1 VQEERALIRH
11 LELADALGVRAR
23 RRACAQQRELARI
36 EALHRES
43 HVLLDRQRGKQ
54 VGDLIGAADAE
65 RGASVRT
72 QARDVATAEAH
83 RAFRDG
89 HFTRDR
95 VEERRLAGAVGADD
109 RPALAF
115 ANAER
120 DAVDGPQRAEAD
132 GKAVEFEQ
140 LQDFLMP
147 WNERLYD
154 ACFMYVSGSYFQN

>member
-1 VQEERALIRH
+1 
-11 LELADALGVRAR
+11 
-23 RRACAQQRELARI
+23 
-36 EALHRES
+36 
-43 HVLLDRQRGKQ
+43 
-54 VGDLIGAADAE
+54 
-65 RGASVRT
+65 VRT

-83 RAFRDG
+83 RASRDG

-95 VEERRLAGAVGADD
+95 VEERRLARAVGADD

-120 DAVDGPQRAEAD
+120 DAVDGAQRAEAD
-132 GKAVEFEQ
+132 REAVEFDQ

-154 ACFMYVSGSYFQN
+154 ACFMYVSGSYFQNCETFGTVSIGTFQNLPSGRRFTVRMYTS